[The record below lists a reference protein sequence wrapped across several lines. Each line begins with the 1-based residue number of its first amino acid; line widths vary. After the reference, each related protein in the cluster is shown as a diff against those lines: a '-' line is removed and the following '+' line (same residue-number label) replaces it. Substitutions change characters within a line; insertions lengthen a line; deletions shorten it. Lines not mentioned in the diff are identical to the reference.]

1 MAKLPTIAEEAVKK
15 IDSKLEC
22 SICDE
27 SFKEPKLLP
36 CFHVFC
42 KHCLERQVVQGPEGQ
57 SLTCPTCRYQITLP
71 DIGVAGLQTDFCA
84 EHLFEMKESL
94 EKAKKKDCENC
105 KKSIASKFCQQ
116 CKKLMCDKCTE
127 MHENWGDFND
137 HVLLGIDEFKGEA
150 KVLSTRKTLHCE
162 IHPTKKLKIYC
173 NTCTKL
179 ICNICVASVHKDHS
193 HEYIEESFPRHK
205 EELVSSLAQFKHK
218 LIHVQQSLKAFDAR
232 VRKTSDQ
239 RTAIESR
246 IHSGIDQL
254 HQLLDQRR
262 AELVATLDKSIQEKL
277 KNLAPQRDLVELA
290 PERMSSCLE
299 YAEAGLDIGSE
310 GEVLRMKE
318 PILKRIEEINAEF
331 DPSILQPK
339 TEADIELVTDDQAHR
354 ACQEY
359 GEIFG
364 DPDSAE
370 NSYATGEGTS
380 IATIGK
386 QAYVQV
392 HLTTRK
398 YNKYFRQ
405 RHLKAELVHAQTRTR
420 MRCEMSYGQENGQHT
435 ISYQPVY
442 RGRHSLHITVNGRHI
457 YGSPYPIAVTPSIRS
472 LQRPT
477 RVARGLGKPYG
488 VTVNSKGHMVV
499 VELARNRISI
509 LNPEGGRM
517 LSFGTRLSGD
527 GQFKFP
533 YGVTV
538 DHDDNI
544 YVVEVNNN
552 RIQKFDPEGNLI
564 AAVGEYGS
572 GELEFIRP
580 AGICFNKSNE
590 QLYVC
595 DQNNYR
601 IQVITT
607 DLTFVRHFGS
617 KGDGTGQ
624 FNCPLNLA
632 FDSRDNLYVTDCG
645 NNRVQVFTAEGQFVR
660 AFTDKAYRVNLENPY
675 AIAIDSGDTVYVSE
689 SYRNCVN
696 VFTTQGK
703 FITSFGTKGTK
714 DGQYYGISG
723 LCVDQNDYIIV
734 SDSTNNRLQII

>member
-1 MAKLPTIAEEAVKK
+1 MAKLPTIAEEDVKK

-22 SICDE
+22 SICLE
-27 SFKEPKLLP
+27 NFKEPKLLP

-42 KHCLERQVVQGPEGQ
+42 KSCLERKVVQGPEGQ
-57 SLTCPTCRYQITLP
+57 SLTCHTCQYQVTLP
-71 DIGVAGLQTDFCA
+71 EDGVAGLQTDFCA
-84 EHLFEMKESL
+84 GYLFEMKESL

-105 KKSIASKFCQQ
+105 KKSTASKFCQQ

-127 MHENWGDFND
+127 MHENWGDFSD
-137 HVLLGIDEFKGEA
+137 HVILGTDEIKGEA
-150 KVLSTRKTLHCE
+150 KVLLPKKTLRCE
-162 IHPTKKLKIYC
+162 THPTKKLKIYC
-173 NTCTKL
+173 NRCTKL
-179 ICNICVASVHKDHS
+179 VCSICVTGLHKDHNY
-193 HEYIEESFPRHK
+193 EFIEESFPRHK
-205 EELVSSLAQFKHK
+205 EELVSNLAQFKHK
-218 LIHVQQSLKAFDAR
+218 LVHVQQSLKAFDTR
-232 VRKTSDQ
+232 VKKTSDQ
-239 RTAIESR
+239 RTAIVAQL
-246 IHSGIDQL
+246 HSGIDQL

-277 KNLAPQRDLVELA
+277 KSLATQRDLVEVA
-290 PERMSSCLE
+290 HEQMSSCLE
-299 YAEAGLDIGSE
+299 YAEAGLDIGTE
-310 GEVLRMKE
+310 GEVLKIKE
-318 PILKRIEEINAEF
+318 PVLKRIEEINAEF

-339 TEADIELVTDDQAHR
+339 TEADIELITDDQAHK

-370 NSYATGEGTS
+370 NSYATGEGTNM
-380 IATIGK
+380 ATLGK
-386 QAYVQV
+386 LAYVQV

-398 YNKYFRQ
+398 CSKYIRQ
-405 RHLKAELVHAQTRTR
+405 RHLKAELVHAQTRTK
-420 MRCEMSYGQENGQHT
+420 MRCEMSHGQENGQHT
-435 ISYQPVY
+435 ITYKPVY

-457 YGSPYPIAVTPSIRS
+457 YGSPYTIAVTPSIKS
-472 LQRPT
+472 FQKPA

-488 VTVNSKGHMVV
+488 VAVNSKGHMVV

-517 LSFGTRLSGD
+517 LSFGTRLSDD
-527 GQFKFP
+527 GQFNFP

-538 DHDDNI
+538 DNDDNI

-552 RIQKFDPEGNLI
+552 RVQKFNPEGNLL

-572 GELEFIRP
+572 EELEFIRP
-580 AGICFNKSNE
+580 AGICFNMSNK

-607 DLTFVRHFGS
+607 DLTFVRCFGS
-617 KGDGTGQ
+617 KGEGTGQ
-624 FNCPLNLA
+624 FNCPLNVA
-632 FDSRDNLYVTDCG
+632 FDSRNNLYVTDCG
-645 NNRVQVFTAEGQFVR
+645 NNRVQVFTAEGQFIR

-696 VFTTQGK
+696 VFSSQGK

-723 LCVDQNDYIIV
+723 LCIDQNDCIIV
-734 SDSTNNRLQII
+734 SDSSNNRLQIL